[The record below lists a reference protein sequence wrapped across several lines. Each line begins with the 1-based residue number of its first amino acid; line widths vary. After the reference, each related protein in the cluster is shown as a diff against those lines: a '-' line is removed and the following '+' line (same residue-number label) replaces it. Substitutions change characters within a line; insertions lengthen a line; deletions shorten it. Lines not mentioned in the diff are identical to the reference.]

1 MFVGLNKFLSLFLK
15 YFFCFGYI
23 YISASLSLYVIT
35 YLSKSVCCSSCKQR
49 HFDEDYKLKV
59 SGTTTK
65 LLKFLGCN
73 VGTSRHKT
81 RFTAL
86 PNSVDGGRTTFTQ
99 RVHISNVVTAN
110 RCSSS
115 AVRKIQNKNK
125 PFHVTGSCKCYS
137 LQMTGNC
144 LSLKISSRNDST

>member
-15 YFFCFGYI
+15 YFFCFGYIYI

-65 LLKFLGCN
+65 SPQVFGLQLRHLTPQDQVYWLTEF
-73 VGTSRHKT
+73 SR
-81 RFTAL
+81 FW
-86 PNSVDGGRTTFTQ
+86 
-99 RVHISNVVTAN
+99 
-110 RCSSS
+110 
-115 AVRKIQNKNK
+115 
-125 PFHVTGSCKCYS
+125 
-137 LQMTGNC
+137 
-144 LSLKISSRNDST
+144 